1 MKKILALMAITCV
14 AALSAC
20 SDKGDKSAADAQQ
33 QTAPAAQAQAPAQ
46 APAADQQAAMPPGH
60 PPMQQMQGHPPM
72 AGMDA
77 PQDGGAQQ
85 QGKVLKVT
93 HAAGYTYIEVDV
105 GGRTTWVASAPQNV
119 KSGSTISWGGGAV
132 MHNFTSK
139 TLRQTFDEIT
149 FVSAVNVV
157 SE

>member
-1 MKKILALMAITCV
+1 MKKIIALMALTCV
-14 AALSAC
+14 AALTAC
-20 SDKGDKSAADAQQ
+20 SDKGEQSSSESQQ
-33 QTAPAAQAQAPAQ
+33 QAAPAAQAQAPAQ
-46 APAADQQAAMPPGH
+46 APAEQAALPPGH
-60 PPMQQMQGHPPM
+60 PPMQQQMPGHPPM

-77 PQDGGAQQ
+77 PQPGGAQH
-85 QGKVLKVT
+85 QGKVVKVT

-105 GGRTTWVASAPQNV
+105 GGRTTWVASAPQNI
-119 KSGSTISWGGGAV
+119 KSGSTISWGDGAV
-132 MHNFTSK
+132 MQNFTSK

>member
-1 MKKILALMAITCV
+1 MKKIIALMAITCA

-20 SDKGDKSAADAQQ
+20 SDKSDNTAADTTQQ
-33 QTAPAAQAQAPAQ
+33 QAAPAAQAQAPAEQ
-46 APAADQQAAMPPGH
+46 PAAMPPGH
-60 PPMQQMQGHPPM
+60 PPMQQMPGHPPM
-72 AGMDA
+72 AEMDA
-77 PQDGGAQQ
+77 QQAGGAQQ
-85 QGKVLKVT
+85 QGKVMKVT